1 MNEKKNVLKGKDL
14 AETAAKLADSIKAER
29 ISLIELKGSSDVT
42 DWFVI
47 CQGDNTAHVRAIAD
61 AVVDGLK
68 NGKTSVWHAEGLV
81 EGRWIVLD
89 YSDVVVHVMLSD
101 VREYY
106 AIEELWPK
114 AKVRRIEFSED
125 TSHVS

>member
-14 AETAAKLADSIKAER
+14 ADKAARLADSIKAER

-61 AVVDGLK
+61 AIVDGLK
-68 NGKTSVWHAEGLV
+68 TGKTSVWHTEGLV
-81 EGRWIVLD
+81 DGRWIVLD

-101 VREYY
+101 LREYY
-106 AIEELWPK
+106 ALEELWPK
-114 AKVRRIEFSED
+114 AKVLNMEFAED
-125 TSHVS
+125 TGHAS

>member
-1 MNEKKNVLKGKDL
+1 MSVIKNILKSRDWADL
-14 AETAAKLADSIKAER
+14 TAQLADSRKAEH
-29 ISLIELKGSSDVT
+29 ITLIELAGSSDMT

-47 CQGDNTAHVRAIAD
+47 CQGDNPAHNRAIAD
-61 AVVDGLK
+61 AIVDGLK
-68 NGKTSVWHAEGLV
+68 NMKMSAWHVEGLT

-89 YSDVVVHVMLSD
+89 YSDVVVHIMLSS

-114 AKVRRIEFSED
+114 AKALRMHFPGD
-125 TSHVS
+125 GDHAW